1 MFARV
6 MTFLLLALLL
16 VIPAARIDAAPQ
28 PSSQHQLVKVAQ
40 VGTLGRILV
49 TAKGFALYHWTQEK
63 HGKIKCTGDCAK
75 AWPPLLLPA
84 GVSAPKFVSGVS
96 GKFGMVMRPD
106 KTHQLT
112 YKGMALYTY
121 VDDTKPGEALC
132 QAVGGWYVLK
142 VNGR

>member
-1 MFARV
+1 
-6 MTFLLLALLL
+6 
-16 VIPAARIDAAPQ
+16 
-28 PSSQHQLVKVAQ
+28 LVKVAQ

-63 HGKIKCTGDCAK
+63 HGKIKCVGDCAK

-84 GVSAPKFVSGVS
+84 GTSAPKSVSGAW
-96 GKFGMVMRPD
+96 GKFGVVIRPD
-106 KTHQLT
+106 KTRQLT
-112 YKGMALYTY
+112 YNGAALYTY

-142 VNGR
+142 VSGHL